1 MTLPNAPKIEWH
13 EEAKASVRRLD
24 RAAAMRVFEG
34 VLRYARTGS
43 GDAKPLHGGLA
54 GSFRLRIGDYR
65 VMFELHDDTIR
76 IFGVRHRSE
85 AYR

>member
-1 MTLPNAPKIEWH
+1 LT
-13 EEAKASVRRLD
+13 
-24 RAAAMRVFEG
+24 
-34 VLRYARTGS
+34 
-43 GDAKPLHGGLA
+43 

-65 VMFELHDDTIR
+65 VMFELHDGTMR